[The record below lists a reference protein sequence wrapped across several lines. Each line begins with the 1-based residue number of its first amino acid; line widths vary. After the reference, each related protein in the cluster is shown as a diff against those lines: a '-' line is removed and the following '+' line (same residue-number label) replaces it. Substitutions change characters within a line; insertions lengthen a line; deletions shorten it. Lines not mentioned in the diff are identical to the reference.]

1 MYLNQAKLWVI
12 RILSL
17 LGMVA
22 FAFFDFIFL
31 LYFIGVLCG
40 IDKESTTTDLMMSI
54 LFIVVLSLLV
64 RHNFCLFRDTVR
76 AAKINKI
83 LEMDDDG
90 LLPIKEV
97 AETLHMKQSK
107 FFTLFHR
114 YVGKGWLVKCTV
126 FSEDPTY
133 IILDNGRAD
142 IRQKFTVCQCP
153 NCGAPSTLRIGFE
166 FNCKYCNSQLL
177 MNAGQVEK

>member
-1 MYLNQAKLWVI
+1 MYLNQIKLWII

-17 LGMVA
+17 IGMIA
-22 FAFFDFIFL
+22 FTLFGLMFL
-31 LYFIGVLCG
+31 IYLLTFLDGFNE
-40 IDKESTTTDLMMSI
+40 DRTTTDLMMTG
-54 LFIVVLSLLV
+54 LFMAMITLLLKWL
-64 RHNFCLFRDTVR
+64 FCLFRDTLR
-76 AAKINKI
+76 ASRINKL
-83 LEMDDDG
+83 LETDDDG
-90 LLPIKEV
+90 LIPIKEA
-97 AETLHMKQSK
+97 AEALRMKQSK

-166 FNCKYCNSQLL
+166 FHCKYCNSQLL
-177 MNAGQVEK
+177 MNAGQVK